1 LSVVLDSSA
10 VIALMKGEPGSD
22 RVQAV
27 LPEAIISV
35 VNLAEVAAVLSRGS
49 SPQRVRAAVAGIG
62 VVAVPADEETAIAA
76 GLLAPTTAAAGL
88 SLGDRF
94 CLALAQRVG
103 ATVLT
108 GDRAWTRVATDVNV
122 TVELIR

>member
-1 LSVVLDSSA
+1 MSVVLDSSA

-22 RVQAV
+22 RVEAV

-62 VVAVPADEETAIAA
+62 VVVVPADEETAIAA

-103 ATVLT
+103 APVLT
-108 GDRAWTRVATDVNV
+108 GDRVWMRVAADVNV
-122 TVELIR
+122 DVQLIR

>member
-22 RVQAV
+22 RVEAV

-62 VVAVPADEETAIAA
+62 VVVVPADEETAIAA

-103 ATVLT
+103 APVLT
-108 GDRAWTRVATDVNV
+108 GDRVWMRVAADVNV
-122 TVELIR
+122 DVQLIR